1 VVVAD
6 VVVAVELPG
15 GPAAPPFIH
24 PG

>member
-6 VVVAVELPG
+6 FVIAVELPG